1 MLLKHPPLKSIL
13 LLLALSA
20 AALVTAEEEKPCTIH
35 GDGKYYD
42 LNPLKANKDYTFDTP
57 GGHKFHINV
66 CQPVKT
72 ELWELS
78 DPNTGGFVRG
88 DRGDFSVGL
97 SNTTL
102 LMSDGIPKLKMRK
115 GSKCKG
121 SETTLAETVIEFM
134 CDTSVFGQGQPMLR
148 AQLPTDDEPAC
159 GFFIEWKTHFACPTG
174 ERSGPFGFLASLV
187 VLLVVV
193 VMIYLLLGTLY
204 NRYVLELRG
213 FDQVPRFSIEA
224 MKYHV
229 GHGVDAFRE
238 WMTTRGY
245 EGGQRSFSGDF
256 GNRGYERV
264 PGGLEGG
271 FGRPRRSETNPV
283 SHQAGVDV
291 GGGLDGGF
299 VRPNPSSPR
308 PQPPPPPPQDTNPVS
323 HHSQS
328 QSQQQTEQAHQPPSQ
343 QNQNQQPPPPPQT
356 QAPAAATQPPFA
368 LEDDDEDEEE
378 EDLAAAAPASKPQT
392 PGGGG
397 GAIRL

>member
-13 LLLALSA
+13 LLALS
-20 AALVTAEEEKPCTIH
+20 AALVTAEEKPCTIH
-35 GDGKYYD
+35 SGDGKYYD

-57 GGHKFHINV
+57 GGHKFHLNV

-78 DPNTGGFVRG
+78 DPEIGGFVRR
-88 DRGDFSVGL
+88 DHGDFSVGL

-102 LMSDGIPKLKMRK
+102 LMSDGIPKLRMGK
-115 GSKCKG
+115 GSKCTG
-121 SETTLAETVIEFM
+121 SEVNLAETVIEFI
-134 CDTSVFGQGQPMLR
+134 CDTSVFGQGQPRLR
-148 AQLPTDDEPAC
+148 AQLPTEDEQAC

-187 VLLVVV
+187 VLLVVI

-229 GHGVDAFRE
+229 GHGVEAFRE

-256 GNRGYERV
+256 GGSNRGYERV

-291 GGGLDGGF
+291 GGGGGGGLDGGF

-308 PQPPPPPPQDTNPVS
+308 PQPPPPPPPQAQDTNPVS

-328 QSQQQTEQAHQPPSQ
+328 QASQQTHTEPEQAHQPPPSSKA
-343 QNQNQQPPPPPQT
+343 
-356 QAPAAATQPPFA
+356 QAPTAATQPPFA
-368 LEDDDEDEEE
+368 LEDDDDDDEE
-378 EDLAAAAPASKPQT
+378 EDLAAAAGKPQT
-392 PGGGG
+392 PGGG
-397 GAIRL
+397 AIRL